1 MLAHMRT
8 IIVIITTGIAA
19 LSAATHTYADEL
31 NPEQL
36 AWAECSWG
44 VYRSHG
50 LGELQE
56 KIAFGKLG
64 KDYFGW
70 DYREWEDF
78 DDSVVREKCG
88 DTRDIFRRNA
98 QGQFE
103 ALRRTSPR
111 Q

>member
-1 MLAHMRT
+1 MLIQMRT
-8 IIVIITTGIAA
+8 TIVTITLGVAA
-19 LSAATHTYADEL
+19 LNAATDTHADEL

-36 AWAECSWG
+36 GWAECSWG
-44 VYRSHG
+44 VYESHG
-50 LGELQE
+50 LTELQE

-70 DYREWEDF
+70 DYQEWEDF
-78 DDSVVREKCG
+78 DDSVVKEKCG
-88 DTRDIFRRNA
+88 DTREIFRKNA

-103 ALRRTSPR
+103 ALKRTLPR

>member
-1 MLAHMRT
+1 MVATITLGLA
-8 IIVIITTGIAA
+8 V
-19 LSAATHTYADEL
+19 LNAATDICADES

-44 VYRSHG
+44 VYESHG
-50 LGELQE
+50 LTELQE

-70 DYREWEDF
+70 DYEEWENF
-78 DDSVVREKCG
+78 DDSVVKEKCG
-88 DTRDIFRRNA
+88 DTREIFRKDA

-103 ALRRTSPR
+103 ALRRTSPG